1 MGWDVFVMSEDY
13 YVLVPDPRTPGKIVR
28 AKAARFKVLKE
39 DWNEYELEDGT
50 IVKVK
55 LTVAH
60 V

>member
-1 MGWDVFVMSEDY
+1 MSEDY